1 MTPNARN
8 GLGAVGV
15 LLSLSAFTPALAA
28 APAAASETVPRD
40 VVPPRLEHDPGVAYP
55 SAALDAGFRESVR
68 VVLILELDATGR
80 VVSAVPE
87 NAGDA
92 RFDAV
97 AIAAAQRL
105 VFKPAERGGVAVR
118 ARIRYVYSFEAPK
131 LEAPPPEA
139 EPPAPTPTAKAQS
152 PAAGDAKG
160 PPKQADSAIEVV
172 VEGEKLAPTVK
183 SLSREEVR
191 EMPGAFGDPFRALE
205 ALPGVTPI
213 VSGLPFFYVR
223 GAPPGNVGYFL
234 DGIRVPYL
242 YHVGLGPSV
251 VHPGLVD
258 RVDLYSGGYPASFGR
273 FAGGVVSAETTRP
286 VTDTH
291 GEGNVRLFDA
301 GALAETGFA
310 GDRGSVLLG
319 ARYSYTAALLSILV
333 PEVEL
338 DYRDYQARVS
348 YELSNTD
355 RLTLF
360 GFGAY
365 DLLAETEG
373 NRREIIF
380 GTEFYRLDLRHEHEL
395 ERGRLTSN
403 VTLGFDQ
410 THVASQGNVRTRSVD
425 VQSVLRHSL
434 GDKAQG
440 RLGLDVEFDNY
451 DSVRPEYYDPDDP
464 TLDSFAELYPARNDV
479 AAGMFADVAFEV
491 DDRIEVTPGVRVDGY
506 RSGDDSAVAV
516 EPRIAAR
523 FAISDRFRIVHAHGI
538 AHQPPAFVIPVPG
551 LEPAGLDGGLQSSY
565 QASAGTEFD
574 FDAETSVSATLFHN
588 AFFDMTDAI
597 GTGGNESDG
606 DILLQRSL
614 GRAIGFELFLR
625 RRLARKLG
633 GFLSYTLSRS
643 TRSLGRESFPSN
655 FDRTHVFNA
664 AMGYDLGR
672 NWRVGGRIVFYTGTP
687 IQLNLG
693 DSSGEGPEGASNVRP
708 RSESPDR
715 SDPFFRLDARLEK
728 RWRLGTRSFISFVI
742 EVMNATLSKESFG
755 DEEIGPVTVPSL
767 GVEAGF

>member
-1 MTPNARN
+1 
-8 GLGAVGV
+8 
-15 LLSLSAFTPALAA
+15 LLWLAA
-28 APAAASETVPRD
+28 ITLPLAAEPPAPDSSRGVPKD
-40 VVPPRLEHDPGVAYP
+40 IAPPKLVHDPGVAYP

-68 VVLILELDATGR
+68 VVLILELDEAGR
-80 VVSAVPE
+80 VVEATPE
-87 NAGDA
+87 HPGDA
-92 RFDAV
+92 RFDA
-97 AIAAAQRL
+97 AALAAAQKL
-105 VFKPAERGGVAVR
+105 VFEPAERGGVAVR
-118 ARIRYVYSFEAPK
+118 ARIRYVYRFEAPE
-131 LEAPPPEA
+131 LEPTAEEAEAPAPATTAAPQSAEA
-139 EPPAPTPTAKAQS
+139 ATNTAQK
-152 PAAGDAKG
+152 PDAA
-160 PPKQADSAIEVV
+160 AIEVV
-172 VEGEKLAPTVK
+172 VQGDKPAPSVK
-183 SLSREEVR
+183 SFSREEVR
-191 EMPGAFGDPFRALE
+191 QMPGAFGDPFRAIE

-273 FAGGVVSAETTRP
+273 FAGGVVSAETKRP
-286 VTDTH
+286 VTETH
-291 GEGNVRLFDA
+291 AEGNVRLFDA

-333 PEVEL
+333 PEIEL

-380 GTEFYRLDLRHEHEL
+380 GTEFYRLDLRHEHDL

-434 GDKAQG
+434 GDAAEG

-479 AAGMFADVAFEV
+479 AAGVFTDVALEIG
-491 DDRIEVTPGVRVDGY
+491 DRIEVTPGIRIDGY

-516 EPRIAAR
+516 EPRISAR

-574 FDAETSVSATLFHN
+574 FDADTSVSATLFHN

-597 GTGGNESDG
+597 GTGGSESDG

-643 TRSLGRESFPSN
+643 TRSIGRESFPSN
-655 FDRTHVFNA
+655 FDRTHVLNA

-687 IQLNLG
+687 IQPNWG
-693 DSSGEGPEGASNVRP
+693 SSSEGPDGVSNVRL
-708 RSESPDR
+708 RSESPER

-728 RWRLGTRSFISFVI
+728 QWRLGERSSISFVL
-742 EVMNATLSKESFG
+742 EVLNATLSKESFG
-755 DEEIGPVTVPSL
+755 EEEIGPVTVPSL
-767 GVEAGF
+767 GMEARF